1 MKCWSKKLSNS
12 TFLTHYTKVI
22 LMNSMTTIVAEQ
34 HRLQEWAAQIR
45 NCQDRPCGMSVKD
58 WCLQQ
63 GITKANYYYRLRRVR
78 QACFEW
84 IPNDMLPK
92 AIVPVP
98 NGLIEAELKSVSQSR
113 LGVCQIN
120 CVSLADYSTHLFFE

>member
-1 MKCWSKKLSNS
+1 
-12 TFLTHYTKVI
+12 
-22 LMNSMTTIVAEQ
+22 
-34 HRLQEWAAQIR
+34 
-45 NCQDRPCGMSVKD
+45 MSVKD

-78 QACFEW
+78 QACIER

-98 NGLIEAELKSVSQSR
+98 NELIEAESKSVSQSG
-113 LGVCQIN
+113 LDISITGCSIHVAETT
-120 CVSLADYSTHLFFE
+120 SMELLASVLEVIRRAQ